1 MSNRRKAREIA
12 VQACYAFEFSG
23 NTPQQVIETTILE
36 SGEPASVTEFAVELF
51 QKTVENKEEF
61 DQWIMKRAANW
72 DFTRIAVLDK
82 IILRLII
89 CEFLNFKDIPPKV
102 SIDEGIEIAKK
113 YSTEQSG
120 RFVNGI
126 ADAVL
131 ADLKKEGIVEKTGRG
146 LN

>member
-1 MSNRRKAREIA
+1 MSSRRKAREIA
-12 VQACYAFEFSG
+12 LQACYAFEFSG
-23 NTPQQVIETTILE
+23 NTPRHVIETTILVMD
-36 SGEPASVTEFAVELF
+36 EPAAVIDFAIALF
-51 QKTVENKEEF
+51 EKTISQKEEF
-61 DQWIMKRAANW
+61 DKLIMARATNW

-89 CEFLNFKDIPPKV
+89 CEFLNFQYIPPKV

-113 YSTEQSG
+113 FSTEQSS

-126 ADAVL
+126 ADAIL
-131 ADLKKEGIVEKTGRG
+131 ADLKARGNIEKSGRG

>member
-1 MSNRRKAREIA
+1 M
-12 VQACYAFEFSG
+12 QACYAFEFSG
-23 NTPQQVIETTILE
+23 NTPEKVIETTILTLD
-36 SGEPASVTEFAVELF
+36 EPQSVTDFAVLLF
-51 QKTVENKEEF
+51 ERTISEKEDF
-61 DQWIMKRAANW
+61 DKLIMARAANW

-113 YSTEQSG
+113 FSTEQSG

-126 ADAVL
+126 ADAIL
-131 ADLKKEGIVEKTGRG
+131 ADLRAKGHIEKSGRG